1 MRFIGNVI
9 EKLQRH
15 PKRVVF
21 PEGDEPR
28 ILQAARQFHAL
39 RLGAPILLGDHAKI
53 KEAAEKLNIPLEGI
67 RIINPAQSEDTG
79 KFRETFLSR
88 CAAKKVCAQTEARE
102 AMLQPNYYGAMM
114 LAMHQADGL
123 VSGASHNTG
132 SVLRPLF
139 QIIKAAPDI
148 NTASSCMV
156 MEVEDT
162 RIGEDGVLFMA
173 DCGVIP
179 DPTVDQLADIAV
191 STARL
196 ARHLLGVKPRVA
208 LLSFSTKGSASHPSV
223 GKVQAAT
230 AHGQAQGRTI
240 ISGSGF
246 RRRIA
251 SGRRAR
257 CRKLPNANCTKVQVA
272 GRANVLIFPD
282 LNSGNIAS
290 KLVRIVSRANAY
302 GQILLGLNRPAA
314 DVSRGSSAHDILG
327 VAAIVGVQS
336 TDYQKLYPGADA
348 ESAGGSSLNEHDHA
362 ARLHRRHAPE
372 RRQDHHVARPHRRV
386 AKIFSA
392 RRLHQARRPAV
403 RRNRGAKN

>member
-1 MRFIGNVI
+1 MRFISSVI

-15 PKRVVF
+15 PKRIVF
-21 PEGDEPR
+21 PEGEEPR
-28 ILQAARQFHAL
+28 VLQAARQFRAL
-39 RLGAPILLGDHAKI
+39 GLGAPIILGDPAKI
-53 KEAAEKLNIPLEGI
+53 NGMATDLNVSLQGI
-67 RIINPAQSEDTG
+67 RVINPIASEDLESFT
-79 KFRETFLSR
+79 KRFHALRREKGMR
-88 CAAKKVCAQTEARE
+88 ATEARE

-123 VSGASHNTG
+123 ISGASHITG

-139 QIIKAAPDI
+139 QIIKLAPDI
-148 NTASSCMV
+148 QAASSCMI

-162 RIGEDGVLFMA
+162 RMGENGVLFMA

-179 DPTVDQLADIAV
+179 EPTVDQLAAIAV

-196 ARHLLGVKPRVA
+196 ARHMMGMRPRVA

-230 AHGQAQGRTI
+230 AQAKRKAEQLRLEADFEGELQVDAALVPE
-240 ISGSGF
+240 
-246 RRRIA
+246 IA
-251 SGRRAR
+251 E
-257 CRKLPNANCTKVQVA
+257 RKLKDSPVA

-290 KLVRIVSRANAY
+290 KLVKLVGHANAY

-314 DVSRGSSAHDILG
+314 DVSRGSDAHDILG

-348 ESAGGSSLNEHDHA
+348 KLPGE
-362 ARLHRRHAPE
+362 
-372 RRQDHHVARPHRRV
+372 
-386 AKIFSA
+386 
-392 RRLHQARRPAV
+392 
-403 RRNRGAKN
+403 

>member
-21 PEGDEPR
+21 PEGEEPR

-39 RLGAPILLGDHAKI
+39 RLGAPIVLGDARQNQR
-53 KEAAEKLNIPLEGI
+53 ASRTSLNISLEGI
-67 RIINPAQSEDTG
+67 RVINPADERGSG
-79 KFRETFLSR
+79 KFRESLSFA
-88 CAAKKVCAQTEARE
+88 CAAKRACARTEARE
-102 AMLQPNYYGAMM
+102 AMLQPNYFGTMM

-123 VSGASHNTG
+123 VSGASHITG

-148 NTASSCMV
+148 TTASSCMV

-162 RIGEDGVLFMA
+162 RIGEHGVLFMA

-196 ARHLLGVKPRVA
+196 ARHMLGVRPRVA
-208 LLSFSTKGSASHPSV
+208 LLSFSTKGSAAHPSV

-230 AHGQAQGRTI
+230 AHGQAQGGAI
-240 ISGSGF
+240 VFGGGF

-251 SGRRAR
+251 GGRRAR
-257 CRKLPNANCTKVQVA
+257 AGNCRTQTARQQG
-272 GRANVLIFPD
+272 GRPRKRADF
-282 LNSGNIAS
+282 
-290 KLVRIVSRANAY
+290 SRPQFRQHRQQA
-302 GQILLGLNRPAA
+302 RPA
-314 DVSRGSSAHDILG
+314 SSA
-327 VAAIVGVQS
+327 APMPTARFC
-336 TDYQKLYPGADA
+336 
-348 ESAGGSSLNEHDHA
+348 SA
-362 ARLHRRHAPE
+362 
-372 RRQDHHVARPHRRV
+372 
-386 AKIFSA
+386 
-392 RRLHQARRPAV
+392 
-403 RRNRGAKN
+403 